1 MMDQFLLECAE
12 EALHAGVVPTVALAT
27 HRTFDA
33 VLPQD
38 LLVARSGVLAAPVR
52 VMQESGAGLAAP
64 QRHRE
69 CLLGEI
75 DREPLPHRPADDLA
89 GKEVEHHGE
98 IEPALV
104 RPDVGDVAGPY
115 PVWLLDPKLPV
126 QGVGRHRELVARFGR
141 GTPLLHGL
149 GADALGA
156 HEPRHAVLAKAMAAF
171 DERIP
176 DAGTAVG
183 LPGLPVNR
191 TNLNQYPAI
200 GQS

>member
-1 MMDQFLLECAE
+1 MDTWLSNNRHRFELGWGVIAEGRVTTHPIVEHFDVLEDFLPRFFTREVTPMMDQFLLECAE

-149 GADALGA
+149 
-156 HEPRHAVLAKAMAAF
+156 
-171 DERIP
+171 
-176 DAGTAVG
+176 
-183 LPGLPVNR
+183 
-191 TNLNQYPAI
+191 
-200 GQS
+200 